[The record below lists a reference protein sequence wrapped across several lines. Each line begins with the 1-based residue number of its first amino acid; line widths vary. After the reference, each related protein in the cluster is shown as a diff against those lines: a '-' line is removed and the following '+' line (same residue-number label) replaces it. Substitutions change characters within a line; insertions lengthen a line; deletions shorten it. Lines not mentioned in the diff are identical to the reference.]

1 MKHLMIIVTLLM
13 SIVLMSCNPREQR
26 DKSRHVV
33 ESTIVEQQ
41 KPQLTPVTVATEL
54 INVKQT
60 NIELDMLDSVFK
72 TIPDEIIIF
81 ICNDSNLD
89 LDTIDS
95 YSLTRLYL
103 SKKEYYD
110 NIIDK
115 YNKIEKF
122 KKHDKLF
129 EPDKKPEKAELD
141 KTSQNVDSIKSH
153 L

>member
-1 MKHLMIIVTLLM
+1 MKHLMIIMTFIM

-26 DKSRHVV
+26 EKSRHVV

-41 KPQLTPVTVATEL
+41 QPKLTPVMVATEL

-110 NIIDK
+110 NIVDK

-141 KTSQNVDSIKSH
+141 ETSQNVDSTKSH